1 MMTDPIADML
11 TRIRNAARA
20 KHESVSIP
28 FSKLKFKLAQL
39 LAREKYVASAQEA
52 SEAGKPVIRIELKY
66 GADGAS
72 AVTNLLRIS
81 KPGLRVYAKSDK
93 LPVVLN
99 GYGIAIISTPLGLM
113 TGREAKK
120 EGLGGEV
127 VCTIH

>member
-1 MMTDPIADML
+1 MTDPIADML

-20 KHESVSIP
+20 KHESVSVP

-39 LAREKYVASAQEA
+39 LAREKYIVAAQES

-72 AVTNLLRIS
+72 AVANLSRIS

-120 EGLGGEV
+120 AGLGGEV